1 MDTEKYIC
9 ELENSSKEINPIE
22 RLRKMEKY

>member
-9 ELENSSKEINPIE
+9 ELENSSKDINPIE
-22 RLRKMEKY
+22 QLRKMEKY